1 MMDCAVHLTQYHW
14 KTFSKMLDILLD
26 QKKKFHKF
34 FPHFSTVHTEFDVGI
49 EKLYDIDPCQEWLDV
64 EKGRLMNPTFP
75 KNYSNNVLCTWIIKA
90 PDDSIV
96 TVEIKSFHVSFT

>member
-1 MMDCAVHLTQYHW
+1 MKNWQ
-14 KTFSKMLDILLD
+14 FLL
-26 QKKKFHKF
+26 KKFSIFEFTVYTVKRNF
-34 FPHFSTVHTEFDVGI
+34 MIFPHFSTVDTGFTVGI

-64 EKGRLMNPTFP
+64 EHIMNPTFP
-75 KNYSNNVLCTWIIKA
+75 KNYSNNVLCTWILKA